1 MRVSIA
7 GTNALPIGR
16 KAARV
21 YGCEVAAD
29 RENAYLSVSRRMHL
43 LRSECDG

>member
-1 MRVSIA
+1 MTGTRA
-7 GTNALPIGR
+7 GAIGR

-29 RENAYLSVSRRMHL
+29 KENAYLSVISRMHSH
-43 LRSECDG
+43 RS